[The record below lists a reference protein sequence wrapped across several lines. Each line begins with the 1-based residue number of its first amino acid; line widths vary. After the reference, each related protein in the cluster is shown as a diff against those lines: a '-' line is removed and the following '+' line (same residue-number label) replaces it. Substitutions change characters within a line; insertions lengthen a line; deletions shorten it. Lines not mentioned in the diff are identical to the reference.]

1 MFVDLFKDGV
11 IQNFMAPL
19 LPSTSL
25 FYLYVVSAFIISAA
39 VFFFFERKEGE
50 RRPDEIEKGL
60 FGYIFDRKVWLH
72 PSSKQDYYFFIVNT
86 FIYSGIIAHFMISGH
101 IVFNAFGNVF
111 ESVLGPRQEALFT
124 LSVFTSLAYTLVA
137 VLAIDFAIFLTHYVQ
152 HKFAPLWHFHSV
164 HHSAEVLNIVTVYRQ
179 HPVDLFITGTF
190 MVVLTEVAFAFYAYL
205 TMSEPAQLTI
215 GGLNV
220 VLFGFYLLGYN
231 LRHSHIWLSYP
242 RWLSYIFI
250 SPAQH
255 QTHHSIDEKHFDK
268 NFGFIFAIWDWLFGT
283 LYVPKGYEK
292 LEFGISRAEPN
303 PFGSIVELYLKPF
316 QLAWK
321 EITGSKLF
329 SRFAMGFGV
338 AAVLCVVFSVAF

>member
-19 LPSTSL
+19 LPSMSL
-25 FYLYVVSAFIISAA
+25 FYLYVVSAFIISAV
-39 VFFFFERKEGE
+39 VFFFFERSEEEK
-50 RRPDEIEKGL
+50 RPEEIEKGL
-60 FGYIFDRKVWLH
+60 FGYIFDRKIWLH
-72 PSSKQDYYFFIVNT
+72 PSAKQDYYFFIVNT

-101 IVFNAFGNVF
+101 IVFNAFGNMF
-111 ESVLGPRQEALFT
+111 DAVLGPRQEALFS

-190 MVVLTEVAFAFYAYL
+190 MVILTEAAFAFYAYL

-215 GGLNV
+215 GGLNI

-303 PFGSIVELYLKPF
+303 PFDSVVELYLKPF

-321 EITGSKLF
+321 EIAGSRPF
-329 SRFAMGFGV
+329 RYVMGFGV
-338 AAVLCVVFSVAF
+338 AAVVFVFFRAAF

>member
-19 LPSTSL
+19 LPSMSL
-25 FYLYVVSAFIISAA
+25 FYLYVVSAFIISAV
-39 VFFFFERKEGE
+39 VFFLFERCEEEK
-50 RRPDEIEKGL
+50 RPEEIEKGL
-60 FGYIFDRKVWLH
+60 FGYIFDRKIWLH
-72 PSSKQDYYFFIVNT
+72 PSAKQDYYFFIVNT

-101 IVFNAFGNVF
+101 IVFNAFGNMF
-111 ESVLGPRQEALFT
+111 DAVLGPRQEALFS

-190 MVVLTEVAFAFYAYL
+190 MVILTEAAFAFYAYL

-215 GGLNV
+215 GGLNI

-303 PFGSIVELYLKPF
+303 PFASVFELYLKPF

-321 EITGSKLF
+321 EIAGSRPF
-329 SRFAMGFGV
+329 RYVMGFGV
-338 AAVLCVVFSVAF
+338 AAVVFVFFRAAF

>member
-19 LPSTSL
+19 LPSMSL
-25 FYLYVVSAFIISAA
+25 FYLYVVSAFIISAV
-39 VFFFFERKEGE
+39 VFFLFERCEEEK
-50 RRPDEIEKGL
+50 RPEEIEKGL
-60 FGYIFDRKVWLH
+60 FGYIFDRKIWLH
-72 PSSKQDYYFFIVNT
+72 PSAKQDYYFFIVNT

-101 IVFNAFGNVF
+101 IVFNAFGNMF
-111 ESVLGPRQEALFT
+111 DAVLGPRQEALFS

-190 MVVLTEVAFAFYAYL
+190 MVILTEAAFAFYAYL
-205 TMSEPAQLTI
+205 TMSEPAQITI
-215 GGLNV
+215 GGLNI

-303 PFGSIVELYLKPF
+303 PFDSVVELYLKPF

-321 EITGSKLF
+321 EIAGSRPF
-329 SRFAMGFGV
+329 RYVMGFGV
-338 AAVLCVVFSVAF
+338 AAVVFVFFRAAF

>member
-1 MFVDLFKDGV
+1 
-11 IQNFMAPL
+11 MAPL